1 VILATLLILQ
11 AARATTPPASDPS
24 LFEDAS
30 ARALPGVELAYGGA
44 GKDWIAEVNGGG
56 VLLGDFDG
64 DGVLDCVLVDGSTVE
79 AKEAGK
85 PARPARVFLGKGDGT
100 FAPGGER
107 WKLPEL
113 RLGSGGATGDIDGDG
128 RLDLVLT
135 DQGPARVLLN
145 GAEGWREC
153 ASLGEPGDWSTSAV
167 LFDADADG
175 ALDLYVVRYLDFST
189 KSVKS
194 RASGA
199 CRWKGHPVMCGPE
212 GLQPQSDRFYK
223 GLGDGTFVDATR
235 ESGIAAH
242 APSYGLG
249 VMALDYDADGDTDLF
264 VANDSM
270 PNFLWENDG
279 KGAFREVAFA
289 RGVSHDANGREMA
302 AMGIAAGDLN
312 GDLRDD
318 LFVTVFSGEATPL
331 YCSTK
336 SGGYRERG
344 MAAGISGPSIPL
356 LGWGASM
363 HDFDLDGDLD
373 LAVFNGHVYPQ
384 ADLPGT
390 DTSHAQRAQLLL
402 NDGKLR
408 FAESPLLSGSR
419 VSRACAAGDLDG
431 DGDVDLV
438 ATRLDGPVDVLL
450 NRAPRGAGHHH
461 LRVRAKLAGGKV
473 DALGARV
480 FVDACGTRRAAE
492 IRTSGGYQA
501 AVPAEAHFGLGA
513 CAEVASVE
521 VRFLSGRSVRVAA
534 PPVDRM
540 LVVVEP
546 ADSPQEE
553 GK

>member
-1 VILATLLILQ
+1 MLVPLLLQ
-11 AARATTPPASDPS
+11 ATQSTTPP

-30 ARALPGVELAYGGA
+30 ARALPGVEFAYGGA

-79 AKEAGK
+79 AAEAGE
-85 PARPARVFLGKGDGT
+85 PGRPARLFLGKGDGT

-107 WKLPEL
+107 WALPSL
-113 RLGSGGATGDIDGDG
+113 RLGSGGATGDVDGDG

-135 DQGPARVLLN
+135 DQGQVRVLLN
-145 GAEGWREC
+145 AAQGWRES
-153 ASLGEPGDWSTSAV
+153 ARLGEPGDWSTSAA

-175 ALDLYVVRYLDFST
+175 ALDLYVVRYLEFST

-199 CRWKGHPVMCGPE
+199 CRWKGHAVMCGPE
-212 GLQPQSDRFYK
+212 GLAPQSDRYFK
-223 GLGDGTFVDATR
+223 GRGDGTFVDATR
-235 ESGIAAH
+235 DSGIGAQ

-249 VMALDYDADGDTDLF
+249 VMALDHDADGDTDLF

-302 AMGIAAGDLN
+302 AMGIAAGDVN

-318 LFVTVFSGEATPL
+318 LYVTVFSGEATPL

-336 SGGYRERG
+336 SGGYRDRG

-390 DTSHAQRAQLLL
+390 DTSYAQRAQLLL
-402 NDGKLR
+402 NDGKSR
-408 FAESPLLSGSR
+408 FAESPLLPGAR

-431 DGDVDLV
+431 DGDLDLV

-450 NRAPRGAGHHH
+450 NRAPRGAERHH

-480 FVDACGTRRAAE
+480 LVASCGTRRAAE
-492 IRTSGGYQA
+492 IRTSGGFQA

-513 CAEVASVE
+513 CAEIESVE
-521 VRFLSGRSVRVAA
+521 VRFLSGRSVVVAK
-534 PPVDRM
+534 PQVDQL

-546 ADSPQEE
+546 EAEKDGA

>member
-1 VILATLLILQ
+1 MLASLLLLQ
-11 AARATTPPASDPS
+11 VPQSAPPT
-24 LFEDAS
+24 LFEEIS
-30 ARALPGVELAYGGA
+30 KRALPGVESAYGGA
-44 GKDWIAEVNGGG
+44 RKDWIAEVNGGG

-64 DGVLDCVLVDGSTVE
+64 DGVLDLVLVDGSTAE
-79 AKEAGK
+79 AAESGK
-85 PARPARVFLGKGDGT
+85 PARPARLFLGKGDGT
-100 FAPGGER
+100 FASGGER
-107 WKLPEL
+107 WALPAL
-113 RLGSGGATGDIDGDG
+113 RLGSGGGTGDIDGDG

-135 DQGPARVLLN
+135 DQGQVRVLLN
-145 GAEGWREC
+145 GAEGWRES
-153 ASLGEPGDWSTSAV
+153 ARLGEPGDWSTSAA

-175 ALDLYVVRYLDFST
+175 ALDLYVARYLEFST

-199 CRWKGHPVMCGPE
+199 CRWKGHAVMCGPE
-212 GLQPQSDRFYK
+212 GLAPQADRYYK
-223 GLGDGTFVDATR
+223 GRGDGTFVDATK
-235 ESGIAAH
+235 ESGIGTQT
-242 APSYGLG
+242 PSYGLG

-279 KGAFREVAFA
+279 AGVFREVAFA
-289 RGVSHDANGREMA
+289 RGVSHDSNGREMA

-318 LFVTVFSGEATPL
+318 LYVTVFSGEATPL

-363 HDFDLDGDLD
+363 QDFDLDGDLD

-390 DTSHAQRAQLLL
+390 DTSYAQRAQLLL

-408 FAESPLLSGSR
+408 FVEAPLVAGTR
-419 VSRACAAGDLDG
+419 VARAAAAGDLDG
-431 DGDVDLV
+431 DGDLDLV

-450 NRAPRGAGHHH
+450 NRAERDSDRHH
-461 LRVRAKLAGGKV
+461 LRVRAKLPGGKV

-480 FVDACGTRRAAE
+480 IVDACGNRRAAE

-513 CAEVASVE
+513 CAAVASVE
-521 VRFLSGRSVRVAA
+521 VRFLSGRSVVVAT
-534 PPVDRM
+534 PPVDQL

-546 ADSPQEE
+546 ASPEE
-553 GK
+553 GAGK

>member
-1 VILATLLILQ
+1 
-11 AARATTPPASDPS
+11 
-24 LFEDAS
+24 
-30 ARALPGVELAYGGA
+30 
-44 GKDWIAEVNGGG
+44 
-56 VLLGDFDG
+56 
-64 DGVLDCVLVDGSTVE
+64 
-79 AKEAGK
+79 
-85 PARPARVFLGKGDGT
+85 
-100 FAPGGER
+100 
-107 WKLPEL
+107 
-113 RLGSGGATGDIDGDG
+113 
-128 RLDLVLT
+128 
-135 DQGPARVLLN
+135 
-145 GAEGWREC
+145 
-153 ASLGEPGDWSTSAV
+153 
-167 LFDADADG
+167 
-175 ALDLYVVRYLDFST
+175 
-189 KSVKS
+189 
-194 RASGA
+194 
-199 CRWKGHPVMCGPE
+199 
-212 GLQPQSDRFYK
+212 
-223 GLGDGTFVDATR
+223 
-235 ESGIAAH
+235 
-242 APSYGLG
+242 
-249 VMALDYDADGDTDLF
+249 
-264 VANDSM
+264 
-270 PNFLWENDG
+270 
-279 KGAFREVAFA
+279 
-289 RGVSHDANGREMA
+289 
-302 AMGIAAGDLN
+302 
-312 GDLRDD
+312 
-318 LFVTVFSGEATPL
+318 
-331 YCSTK
+331 
-336 SGGYRERG
+336 
-344 MAAGISGPSIPL
+344 
-356 LGWGASM
+356 M

-408 FAESPLLSGSR
+408 FAESPLLPGAR

>member
-1 VILATLLILQ
+1 MLVPLLLQ
-11 AARATTPPASDPS
+11 ATQSTTPP

-30 ARALPGVELAYGGA
+30 ARALPGVEFAYGGA

-79 AKEAGK
+79 AAEAGE
-85 PARPARVFLGKGDGT
+85 PGRPARLFLGKGDGT

-107 WKLPEL
+107 WALPSL
-113 RLGSGGATGDIDGDG
+113 RLGSGGATGDVDGDG

-135 DQGPARVLLN
+135 DQGQVRVLLN
-145 GAEGWREC
+145 AAQGWRES
-153 ASLGEPGDWSTSAV
+153 ARLGEPGDWSTSAA

-175 ALDLYVVRYLDFST
+175 ALDLYVVRYLEFST

-199 CRWKGHPVMCGPE
+199 CRWKGHAVMCGPE
-212 GLQPQSDRFYK
+212 GLAPQSDRYFK
-223 GLGDGTFVDATR
+223 GRGDGTFVDATR
-235 ESGIAAH
+235 DSGIGAQ

-249 VMALDYDADGDTDLF
+249 VMALDHDADGDTDLF

-302 AMGIAAGDLN
+302 AMGIAAGDVN

-318 LFVTVFSGEATPL
+318 LYVTVFSGEATPL

-336 SGGYRERG
+336 SGGYRDRG

-390 DTSHAQRAQLLL
+390 DTSYAQRAQLLL
-402 NDGKLR
+402 NDGKSR
-408 FAESPLLSGSR
+408 FAESPLLPGAR

-431 DGDVDLV
+431 DGDLDLV

-450 NRAPRGAGHHH
+450 NRAPRGAERHH

-480 FVDACGTRRAAE
+480 LVGSCGTRRAAE
-492 IRTSGGYQA
+492 IRTSGGFQA

-513 CAEVASVE
+513 CAEIESVE
-521 VRFLSGRSVRVAA
+521 VRFLSGRSVVVAK
-534 PPVDRM
+534 PQVDQL

-546 ADSPQEE
+546 EAEKDGA